1 MRALLVEPGHEVF
14 AAEVV
19 AGFDPQPSVLV
30 AVAEHGEPGREAA
43 AGTVPDRPR
52 DGLAYVIFTSGSTG
66 TPKGAMVA
74 DGGMDN
80 HLAAKIA
87 DLELGP
93 ADVVGLTAPLSF
105 DISVWQTLVALTV
118 GARTAAASPRN
129 ISEPAELVAWVR
141 RHGVTVLEIVP
152 SFLTVLTAQLDDD
165 LKAGL
170 SSLRYLVATGRRSRG
185 GRPALVRAL
194 PGHPDRQRLRPD
206 RVLRRRHPPRGD
218 RGRAPP
224 GPGRRSAGKCSTPA
238 CTWWTRTAVRCRPA
252 PRANSWSA
260 AQASGV
266 ATSATRCA
274 PR

>member
-1 MRALLVEPGHEVF
+1 
-14 AAEVV
+14 
-19 AGFDPQPSVLV
+19 
-30 AVAEHGEPGREAA
+30 
-43 AGTVPDRPR
+43 
-52 DGLAYVIFTSGSTG
+52 
-66 TPKGAMVA
+66 MVA

-170 SSLRYLVATGRRSRG
+170 SSLRYLVATGRRS
-185 GRPALVRAL
+185 
-194 PGHPDRQRLRPD
+194 
-206 RVLRRRHPPRGD
+206 
-218 RGRAPP
+218 
-224 GPGRRSAGKCSTPA
+224 PGRSPSAGTSTARTSRSSTPTA
-238 CTWWTRTAVRCRPA
+238 RPSAPTTSPTTW
-252 PRANSWSA
+252 
-260 AQASGV
+260 
-266 ATSATRCA
+266 
-274 PR
+274 